1 MNGIIKF
8 YNTNKCYGFVI
19 EDETKEEIF
28 FHVTGLV
35 DQKIM
40 TDDVVSFDVEKT
52 DRGKKAVNVYKR

>member
-8 YNTNKCYGFVI
+8 YNTNKGYGFVI

-52 DRGKKAVNVYKR
+52 DLGKKAVNVYKR

>member
-8 YNTNKCYGFVI
+8 YNTNKGYGFVI